1 MTSTD
6 SDERE
11 TPMMRLRKP
20 LIVAL
25 AATAA
30 LAVAAPAAHASA
42 VPAYHFPMPTAF
54 AGFQGTPVALP
65 TPVDLPGGEACS
77 TPTGVEGQGR
87 TGGNDIYSCMGA
99 GLSFVGPAI
108 GLVSTVIGPTI
119 ISPGFAGSVIV
130 SGGNVNVGP

>member
-1 MTSTD
+1 
-6 SDERE
+6 
-11 TPMMRLRKP
+11 MMRLRKS

-30 LAVAAPAAHASA
+30 LAVATPAAHASTL
-42 VPAYHFPMPTAF
+42 PAYHFTMPTF
-54 AGFQGTPVALP
+54 AGLQTAPVALS
-65 TPVDLPGGEACS
+65 TPVGLPAGGACT

-87 TGGNDIYSCMGA
+87 TGGTDIYSCMGA
-99 GLSFVGPAI
+99 GLSFVGPSI
-108 GLVSTVIGPTI
+108 GLISTVIGPTI

>member
-1 MTSTD
+1 MT
-6 SDERE
+6 
-11 TPMMRLRKP
+11 RLRKP

-30 LAVAAPAAHASA
+30 LAVAPAAHASA
-42 VPAYHFPMPTAF
+42 APAYHFPVPTAF
-54 AGFQGTPVALP
+54 AGFQGVPGALPTAVALP
-65 TPVDLPGGEACS
+65 VGSPCS
-77 TPTGVEGQGR
+77 TATGVEGQGR

-99 GLSFVGPAI
+99 GLSFVGPST

>member
-1 MTSTD
+1 
-6 SDERE
+6 
-11 TPMMRLRKP
+11 MMRLRKP

-25 AATAA
+25 GATAA
-30 LAVAAPAAHASA
+30 LAVAAPAAHASTL
-42 VPAYHFPMPTAF
+42 PAYHFSMPTAF
-54 AGFQGTPVALP
+54 AGFKGTPVALS
-65 TPVDLPGGEACS
+65 TPVGLPAGGACT

-99 GLSFVGPAI
+99 GLSFVGPSI
-108 GLVSTVIGPTI
+108 GLISTVIGPTI